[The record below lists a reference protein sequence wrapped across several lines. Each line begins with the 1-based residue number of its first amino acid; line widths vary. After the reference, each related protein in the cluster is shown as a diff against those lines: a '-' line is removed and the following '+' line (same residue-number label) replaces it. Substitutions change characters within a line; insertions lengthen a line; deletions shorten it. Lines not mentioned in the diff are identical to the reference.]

1 MHESHPS
8 LTPRLGISACLLGE
22 PVRFNGG
29 HKRSALCEELARHVE
44 FVSFCPE
51 QAIGLGTP
59 RPAIR
64 LEGTPEAAEARSRDG
79 LAVGGALAEYGRRV
93 AQRTDTLD
101 GFIFMQ
107 RSPSCGLQRVKV
119 YPEGGGAPR
128 AEGRG
133 RFAAALCEAL
143 PELPVEEEGRL
154 HDPVLREN
162 FLTRV
167 FAHAHWQALC
177 QRGLSH
183 SAIVAFHSRYKYQL
197 LAHSPEHYRSLGR
210 LLGEAGHYQPEAL
223 GTRYFGELMQGLRR
237 CATRGSHGNVLLHLS
252 GYLKR
257 DLTTED
263 RRELRELIEQY
274 RHGSVPLVVPLTL
287 LKHHFRRHPHAYI
300 AQQAYLQPHPTELG
314 LRNAL

>member
-79 LAVGGALAEYGRRV
+79 LAVGGALAEYARRV
-93 AQRTDTLD
+93 AQRADTLD

-128 AEGRG
+128 A
-133 RFAAALCEAL
+133 
-143 PELPVEEEGRL
+143 
-154 HDPVLREN
+154 
-162 FLTRV
+162 
-167 FAHAHWQALC
+167 
-177 QRGLSH
+177 
-183 SAIVAFHSRYKYQL
+183 
-197 LAHSPEHYRSLGR
+197 
-210 LLGEAGHYQPEAL
+210 
-223 GTRYFGELMQGLRR
+223 
-237 CATRGSHGNVLLHLS
+237 
-252 GYLKR
+252 
-257 DLTTED
+257 
-263 RRELRELIEQY
+263 
-274 RHGSVPLVVPLTL
+274 
-287 LKHHFRRHPHAYI
+287 
-300 AQQAYLQPHPTELG
+300 
-314 LRNAL
+314 

>member
-1 MHESHPS
+1 
-8 LTPRLGISACLLGE
+8 
-22 PVRFNGG
+22 
-29 HKRSALCEELARHVE
+29 
-44 FVSFCPE
+44 
-51 QAIGLGTP
+51 
-59 RPAIR
+59 
-64 LEGTPEAAEARSRDG
+64 
-79 LAVGGALAEYGRRV
+79 
-93 AQRTDTLD
+93 
-101 GFIFMQ
+101 
-107 RSPSCGLQRVKV
+107 
-119 YPEGGGAPR
+119 
-128 AEGRG
+128 
-133 RFAAALCEAL
+133 
-143 PELPVEEEGRL
+143 
-154 HDPVLREN
+154 
-162 FLTRV
+162 
-167 FAHAHWQALC
+167 
-177 QRGLSH
+177 

-257 DLTTED
+257 DLATED

>member
-79 LAVGGALAEYGRRV
+79 LAVGGALAEYARRV
-93 AQRTDTLD
+93 AQRADTLD

-167 FAHAHWQALC
+167 YAHAHWQALR

-223 GTRYFGELMQGLRR
+223 GTRYFGEPDAGLAPLRDPRQPWQRVAAPERLPETRPRNRR
-237 CATRGSHGNVLLHLS
+237 
-252 GYLKR
+252 
-257 DLTTED
+257 
-263 RRELRELIEQY
+263 
-274 RHGSVPLVVPLTL
+274 
-287 LKHHFRRHPHAYI
+287 
-300 AQQAYLQPHPTELG
+300 QA
-314 LRNAL
+314 

>member
-1 MHESHPS
+1 MHESHHPS

-79 LAVGGALAEYGRRV
+79 LAVGGALAEYARRV
-93 AQRTDTLD
+93 AQRADTLD

-119 YPEGGGAPR
+119 YPGGAR
-128 AEGRG
+128 AR
-133 RFAAALCEAL
+133 RPWTLRRSPCEAL

-162 FLTRV
+162 FSPACSPMPTGRPC
-167 FAHAHWQALC
+167 ASAA
-177 QRGLSH
+177 
-183 SAIVAFHSRYKYQL
+183 SAIRPSSPSIAATSTSCWRIRRSTTAVSAACSAKPATTSRKPS
-197 LAHSPEHYRSLGR
+197 ARVTSAS
-210 LLGEAGHYQPEAL
+210 
-223 GTRYFGELMQGLRR
+223 
-237 CATRGSHGNVLLHLS
+237 
-252 GYLKR
+252 
-257 DLTTED
+257 
-263 RRELRELIEQY
+263 
-274 RHGSVPLVVPLTL
+274 
-287 LKHHFRRHPHAYI
+287 
-300 AQQAYLQPHPTELG
+300 
-314 LRNAL
+314 

>member
-1 MHESHPS
+1 
-8 LTPRLGISACLLGE
+8 
-22 PVRFNGG
+22 
-29 HKRSALCEELARHVE
+29 
-44 FVSFCPE
+44 
-51 QAIGLGTP
+51 
-59 RPAIR
+59 
-64 LEGTPEAAEARSRDG
+64 
-79 LAVGGALAEYGRRV
+79 
-93 AQRTDTLD
+93 
-101 GFIFMQ
+101 
-107 RSPSCGLQRVKV
+107 
-119 YPEGGGAPR
+119 
-128 AEGRG
+128 
-133 RFAAALCEAL
+133 
-143 PELPVEEEGRL
+143 
-154 HDPVLREN
+154 
-162 FLTRV
+162 
-167 FAHAHWQALC
+167 AHAHWQALR

-257 DLTTED
+257 DLATED

-274 RHGSVPLVVPLTL
+274 RLGSVPLVVPLTL